1 MSLFKKAT
9 AFLTALGITAT
20 MAGCGYN
27 TRDAL
32 EVNGYSVPAGV
43 YIYFANNAYSQA
55 LSQLKEENEDL
66 DTEDKKAVQALTLEG
81 KDVRTWVEDKATEMC
96 VDFAATELKFD
107 ELGLELSEEDKLNLD
122 SMMEYYWGNN
132 QEVMEKNGI
141 GESSFKKVITSSYK
155 SDAIFEHYYGIGGE
169 LGVTE
174 QDLYDYYVENNMR
187 VQYTSFKLTDTE
199 GNLMKSEEKA
209 EMKKR
214 VEGYQ
219 KRIEDAYAAGGADA
233 AEAEMNAIT
242 SEYNEYLDSLTAVDT
257 EDETTEADTEE
268 ETTEA
273 AAEETTETAAEET
286 TEAAAEETT
295 EAAAEETTEAA
306 AEETT
311 EAAAEETTEAAA
323 EAEEADAEETTEA
336 AEGETA
342 ETVEETTEEA
352 ETTEAAEETTEAV
365 EETTEA
371 AAEETTEASEEET
384 TEGDGKETTEA
395 PTEDEETEEESDLH
409 ESEQIISVIH
419 KEDYDDENDI
429 YYNPSEKA
437 YNMLLGIDPSDYGKP
452 FFVEEDE
459 EYYLVIR
466 YDITERMTEDDLWT
480 ESTMSSTNYSMHT
493 KDFEDLLDTWTDTMD
508 VKRNEAAYKRY
519 DPFKFDFT

>member
-43 YIYFANNAYSQA
+43 YIYFANTAYNQA

-66 DTEDKKAVQALTLEG
+66 DTEDTKAIQGMTLED
-81 KDVRTWVEDKATEMC
+81 KDVRTWIEDKATEMC

-107 ELGLELSEEDKLNLD
+107 ELGLELSDEDKLNLD

-141 GESSFKKVITSSYK
+141 GEASFKKIITSSYK
-155 SDAIFEHYYGIGGE
+155 SDAIFEYYYGIGGE

-187 VQYTSFKLTDTE
+187 VQYTRFKLTDSE
-199 GNLMKSEEKA
+199 GNLMKSEDKA
-209 EMKKR
+209 AMKKR
-214 VEGYQ
+214 VEDYK

-233 AEAEMNAIT
+233 AEAEMDAVT
-242 SEYNEYLDSLTAVDT
+242 SEYNEYLDSLTAAGT
-257 EDETTEADTEE
+257 DEAATEE

-273 AAEETTETAAEET
+273 AEDETVEVETGETAAEVAEGETTEASEEET
-286 TEAAAEETT
+286 TEA
-295 EAAAEETTEAA
+295 
-306 AEETT
+306 
-311 EAAAEETTEAAA
+311 
-323 EAEEADAEETTEA
+323 
-336 AEGETA
+336 
-342 ETVEETTEEA
+342 
-352 ETTEAAEETTEAV
+352 AAEETTEAV

-371 AAEETTEASEEET
+371 AEEATTEAVAEETTEASEEET
-384 TEGDGKETTEA
+384 TEGDGEETTEA
-395 PTEDEETEEESDLH
+395 PTEDEEIEEESDPYA
-409 ESEQIISVIH
+409 SEQIISVIH

-429 YYNPSEKA
+429 YYNPSEKT
-437 YNMLLGIDPSDYGKP
+437 YNMLLGIDATDYGKP

-459 EYYLVIR
+459 DYYLVIR

-493 KDFEDLLDTWTDTMD
+493 KDFEDLLDTWTDTME
-508 VKRNEAAYKRY
+508 VKRNVAAYKRY

>member
-43 YIYFANNAYSQA
+43 YIYFANTAYNQA
-55 LSQLKEENEDL
+55 LSQLKKENEDL
-66 DTEDKKAVQALTLEG
+66 DTEDTKAIQGMTLED
-81 KDVRTWVEDKATEMC
+81 KDVRTWIEDKATEMC
-96 VDFAATELKFD
+96 VDFAATEQKFD
-107 ELGLELSEEDKLNLD
+107 ELGLELSDEDKLNLD

-132 QEVMEKNGI
+132 QEVMEKNGV
-141 GESSFKKVITSSYK
+141 GEASFKKIITSSYK
-155 SDAIFEHYYGIGGE
+155 SDAIFEYYYGIGGE

-174 QDLYDYYVENNMR
+174 QDLYDYYVGNNMR
-187 VQYTSFKLTDTE
+187 VQYTRFKLTDSE
-199 GNLMKSEEKA
+199 GNAMKSEDKA
-209 EMKKR
+209 AMKKR
-214 VEGYQ
+214 VEDYK

-233 AEAEMNAIT
+233 AEAEMNAVT
-242 SEYNEYLDSLTAVDT
+242 SEYNEYLNSLTAAET
-257 EDETTEADTEE
+257 DEAATEE

-273 AAEETTETAAEET
+273 AAEGDT

-311 EAAAEETTEAAA
+311 EAAEDETVEVETGETAAEVAEGETTEASAEETTEA
-323 EAEEADAEETTEA
+323 
-336 AEGETA
+336 
-342 ETVEETTEEA
+342 
-352 ETTEAAEETTEAV
+352 AAEETTEAV

-371 AAEETTEASEEET
+371 AEEATTEAAVEETTEASEEET
-384 TEGDGKETTEA
+384 TEGDGEETTEA
-395 PTEDEETEEESDLH
+395 PTEDEETEEESDPYA
-409 ESEQIISVIH
+409 SEQIISVIH

-429 YYNPSEKA
+429 YYNPSEKT
-437 YNMLLGIDPSDYGKP
+437 YNMLLGIDATDYGKP
-452 FFVEEDE
+452 FMVEEE
-459 EYYLVIR
+459 EDYYLVIR

-493 KDFEDLLDTWTDTMD
+493 KDFEDLLDTWTDTME